1 MTAAPNSQSSLLNT
15 SGPMQTR
22 IALIVLVGMTAVVG
36 SALAFEHIG
45 GYAPCALCLEQRDP
59 YYLGIPLL
67 ALGAIGAL
75 LKWPACVVRGGLM
88 IAFFCLL
95 ATAALGAYHA
105 GIEWGWWPGPAS
117 CTAGMTGAVGDS
129 GNLLNSLVN
138 SKPPS
143 CDEAAGRFLG
153 LSFAGWN
160 VVAACGLA
168 VIAAKGAF
176 GKATV

>member
-1 MTAAPNSQSSLLNT
+1 MNSMSNSILN
-15 SGPMQTR
+15 SAGPLQTR
-22 IALIVLVGMTAVVG
+22 IAWLVLMGMGVIIG
-36 SALAFEHIG
+36 SALAFQYIG

-67 ALGAIGAL
+67 AIGAISAL
-75 LKWPACVVRGGLM
+75 LNGPASLVRGGLM
-88 IAFFCLL
+88 IAFACLV

-129 GNLLNSLVN
+129 GSLLSSLAT

-160 VVAACGLA
+160 VVAALILA
-168 VIAAKGAF
+168 TIAARGAF
-176 GKATV
+176 SKTTA